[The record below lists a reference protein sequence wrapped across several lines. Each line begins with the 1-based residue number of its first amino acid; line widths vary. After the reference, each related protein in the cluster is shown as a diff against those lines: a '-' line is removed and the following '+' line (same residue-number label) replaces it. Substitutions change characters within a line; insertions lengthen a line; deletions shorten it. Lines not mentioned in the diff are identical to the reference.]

1 MALRSGRVGIHP
13 SQVDP
18 ITGMLLSG
26 TGGASIDDTSIAS
39 DTTWSSSK
47 INTELSGKQDELT
60 AGSNISIQNNVIS
73 STASGGVLPLI
84 KITATSGETV
94 TLTKGQTV
102 ITATEVTSGNYEA
115 EVPDFG
121 TYVVSDGTNSDSVV
135 VDTVKIYEVDITPG
149 PSTISVTLTVYS
161 AKEDQLTIVD
171 EDGTHL
177 EQFASGQSSKSITV
191 KIAAEGSDV
200 SFTSSIAKDPSDLTE
215 YYTKTVTVTSATTD
229 IYVMPDNALYW
240 WGWKH
245 SNLGNVIYGANV
257 SAALTEETNFLG
269 VTVYCS
275 VYQCGGY
282 IIPFTNAFDCTE
294 KTKFKTVFSV
304 PTNTTTYSY
313 VGVGLYNALPTSQIA
328 PNIYSGTERLG
339 TNSTEAIKTYSVDIS
354 TSGDKYFGLTSG
366 GFNEQHGKYVLGQ
379 PNTRETIHFNAIW
392 LE

>member
-18 ITGMLLSG
+18 ITGMLLGG

-60 AGSNISIQNNVIS
+60 AGSNITIQNNVIS

-84 KITATSGETV
+84 KITAASGETV

-135 VDTVKIYEVDITPG
+135 VDTAKIYEVDITPG
-149 PSTISVTLTVYS
+149 PSTISVTLTVHS
-161 AKEDQLTIVD
+161 ATTDQLTIVD

-191 KIAAEGSDV
+191 KIAAAGSSV

-215 YYTKTVTVTSATTD
+215 YYSKIVTVTSETTD

-240 WGWKH
+240 YGYGLDNFTFPATVGTSIANILNDVQSGASITTNQNTNDIALAMNAPNKFACNGIICN
-245 SNLGNVIYGANV
+245 NLIPNNSTIRIIRTLIDGNDRIQAFAKATAIVQGDEVDSSHGFTIKSIISGSALFDTFTNGFYFGVMINGGYNENV
-257 SAALTEETNFLG
+257 S
-269 VTVYCS
+269 
-275 VYQCGGY
+275 
-282 IIPFTNAFDCTE
+282 
-294 KTKFKTVFSV
+294 
-304 PTNTTTYSY
+304 
-313 VGVGLYNALPTSQIA
+313 TSQ
-328 PNIYSGTERLG
+328 
-339 TNSTEAIKTYSVDIS
+339 KIS
-354 TSGDKYFGLTSG
+354 ALWY
-366 GFNEQHGKYVLGQ
+366 E
-379 PNTRETIHFNAIW
+379 
-392 LE
+392 